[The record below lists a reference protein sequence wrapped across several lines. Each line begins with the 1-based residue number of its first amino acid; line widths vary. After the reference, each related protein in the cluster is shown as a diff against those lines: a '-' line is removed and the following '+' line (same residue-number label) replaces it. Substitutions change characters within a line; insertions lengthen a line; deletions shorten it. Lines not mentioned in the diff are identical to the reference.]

1 MLYKYQNMFI
11 NFYTLSSY
19 FPILIFLCVAFTI
32 SIVLLV
38 IPILVNDRTKEKS
51 KLMPYECG
59 SDPIGKGRSIFD
71 ARFYLIAML
80 FIIFDLEVVF
90 MFPWVMSLALTS
102 YTGFVLGMIFLF
114 ILGLGFIYEWKKGA
128 LEWE

>member
-1 MLYKYQNMFI
+1 
-11 NFYTLSSY
+11 
-19 FPILIFLCVAFTI
+19 
-32 SIVLLV
+32 
-38 IPILVNDRTKEKS
+38 
-51 KLMPYECG
+51 MPYECG